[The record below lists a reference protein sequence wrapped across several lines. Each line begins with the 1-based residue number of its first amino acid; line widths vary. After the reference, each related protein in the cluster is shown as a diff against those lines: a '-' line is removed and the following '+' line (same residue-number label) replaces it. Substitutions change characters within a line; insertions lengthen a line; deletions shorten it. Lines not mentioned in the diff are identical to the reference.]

1 MARDTRP
8 TMALPLLLLAAG
20 AQALVVLP
28 TAPLAH
34 ACAAARARPALM
46 VTIDNRRGDRPKQEP
61 ENKYGLDPRENK
73 GDGSG
78 STGPWEHVPG
88 TVGDLD
94 SVAQLTD
101 VVEKAEVAKRFI
113 SLKFR
118 RDGCAAC
125 ASTEKSYEA
134 TAKE

>member
-1 MARDTRP
+1 MAPDTRR
-8 TMALPLLLLAAG
+8 TLALPLLLLATG
-20 AQALVVLP
+20 AQALVLP
-28 TAPLAH
+28 ASPLGH
-34 ACAAARARPALM
+34 ACTAARTGPAAM
-46 VTIDNRRGDRPKQEP
+46 VTIDNRRERPKQEP
-61 ENKYGLDPRENK
+61 ENKYGLDPRERK

-78 STGPWEHVPG
+78 STGPWQHASG

-101 VVEKAEVAKRFI
+101 AVEKAEAAKRFV